1 MKKGLLTF
9 MLLWGMTLSSLA
21 QNALTYVEPLTI
33 TVNGNA
39 TKQDDAAVTVIM
51 NADGTID
58 LTLRNFELV
67 DGDDHIP
74 VGHIAVTGLALTP
87 SGDGMYMTFERTETI
102 TIIPG
107 DPEVSPY
114 WLADN
119 LPPIPIVMRGEL
131 NYEHVYATLDID
143 LQESLQ
149 QMVYVVVGA
158 PLSNGVEQKYVEPLT
173 ITVNGN
179 ENKQDDA
186 GVTVMMHDDGTID
199 LTLRNFELVEGADH
213 IPVGHIAVRGLEL
226 TPSADGMYMTFE
238 RTETITIMPGD
249 PEVSPY
255 WLADNLPPIPIVMR
269 GELNYEH
276 VYATL
281 DIDLQESL
289 QQVVYVVVGT
299 PLSGEGE
306 QGEEDGIKLL
316 RQVKKNDAPAVD
328 LSGRRVA
335 KGKERGI
342 VIVNGRLKVK
352 G

>member
-1 MKKGLLTF
+1 
-9 MLLWGMTLSSLA
+9 
-21 QNALTYVEPLTI
+21 
-33 TVNGNA
+33 
-39 TKQDDAAVTVIM
+39 
-51 NADGTID
+51 
-58 LTLRNFELV
+58 
-67 DGDDHIP
+67 
-74 VGHIAVTGLALTP
+74 
-87 SGDGMYMTFERTETI
+87 
-102 TIIPG
+102 
-107 DPEVSPY
+107 
-114 WLADN
+114 
-119 LPPIPIVMRGEL
+119 
-131 NYEHVYATLDID
+131 
-143 LQESLQ
+143 
-149 QMVYVVVGA
+149 
-158 PLSNGVEQKYVEPLT
+158 
-173 ITVNGN
+173 
-179 ENKQDDA
+179 
-186 GVTVMMHDDGTID
+186 MHDDGTID